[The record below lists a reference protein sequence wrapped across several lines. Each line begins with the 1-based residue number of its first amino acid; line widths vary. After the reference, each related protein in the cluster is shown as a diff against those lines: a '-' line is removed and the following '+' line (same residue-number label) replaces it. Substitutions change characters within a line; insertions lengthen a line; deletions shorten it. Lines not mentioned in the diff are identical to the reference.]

1 MSEQVLETPTV
12 AVEPAATFNPF
23 DDSSWRQPSAAPQTL
38 DTLLSEQPVTVEP
51 PVVQEV
57 EPQVVTEPAPAND
70 DVFDEKDYLQ
80 KTFGYESPE
89 TLLNELKA
97 LKEAK
102 EKGIE
107 FANDDSRRVY
117 EYIKEQ
123 KEEELLQFL
132 DKKKKVNTL
141 LTVDLSDPNSAS
153 EIVKLSMLNNGSG
166 LSQSEVDYLYN
177 KKFGVPPAP
186 VQKDIETDEEF
197 ADRKSAYDTLV
208 NEKKMELI
216 IEAKMA
222 KPVIEKLKT
231 ELVLPDIQKP
241 QPVQTDEPSQEELAK
256 IQQARERFLQ
266 GVESTFTNF
275 NGFNMVYK
283 SEAGDIPISY
293 SPTEEQKV
301 SFKQDMSGNILG
313 KMVEQRWFPSEDNPN
328 IPLLTED
335 MFFLNNKEAI
345 LQKVASEAYA
355 KGFANY
361 LKSKSNINITPG
373 GQQTFTPQQNGQ
385 SDLDKQIAAI
395 WSA

>member
-23 DDSSWRQPSAAPQTL
+23 DDSSWRQPAEAPQSL
-38 DTLLSEQPVTVEP
+38 DTLLSEQPVVAP
-51 PVVQEV
+51 PVEEV
-57 EPQVVTEPAPAND
+57 APPAGDLPITTPAE

-89 TLLNELKA
+89 TLLHELKA

-186 VQKDIETDEEF
+186 VMKDLETEEEF
-197 ADRKSAYDTLV
+197 AERKNAYDTLV

-241 QPVQTDEPSQEELAK
+241 QPVQNDEPSQEELAK

>member
-1 MSEQVLETPTV
+1 MKDLET
-12 AVEPAATFNPF
+12 E
-23 DDSSWRQPSAAPQTL
+23 
-38 DTLLSEQPVTVEP
+38 
-51 PVVQEV
+51 
-57 EPQVVTEPAPAND
+57 
-70 DVFDEKDYLQ
+70 
-80 KTFGYESPE
+80 
-89 TLLNELKA
+89 
-97 LKEAK
+97 
-102 EKGIE
+102 
-107 FANDDSRRVY
+107 
-117 EYIKEQ
+117 
-123 KEEELLQFL
+123 
-132 DKKKKVNTL
+132 
-141 LTVDLSDPNSAS
+141 
-153 EIVKLSMLNNGSG
+153 
-166 LSQSEVDYLYN
+166 
-177 KKFGVPPAP
+177 
-186 VQKDIETDEEF
+186 EEF
-197 ADRKSAYDTLV
+197 AERKNAYDTLV

-241 QPVQTDEPSQEELAK
+241 QPVQNDEPSQEELAK